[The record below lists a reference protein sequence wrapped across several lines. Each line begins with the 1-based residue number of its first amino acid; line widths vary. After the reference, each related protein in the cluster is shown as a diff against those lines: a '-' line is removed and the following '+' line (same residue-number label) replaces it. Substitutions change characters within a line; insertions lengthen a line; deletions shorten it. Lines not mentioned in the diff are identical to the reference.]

1 MIIYS
6 QKKLF
11 GTLSLTMAKV
21 GTISGHS
28 VDTGHFLSVTNV
40 EMDIDVRYGLSI
52 WKYLENV
59 LIQCLL
65 FLLHTLNHLTKTKH
79 YLQHI

>member
-28 VDTGHFLSVTNV
+28 ADTGHFLSVTNV
-40 EMDIDVRYGLSI
+40 EMDIDVRYEL
-52 WKYLENV
+52 
-59 LIQCLL
+59 LI
-65 FLLHTLNHLTKTKH
+65 
-79 YLQHI
+79 

>member
-1 MIIYS
+1 MFPRIAAIKGSEVSTEIESGIHLTLFCKFSDDYLS
-6 QKKLF
+6 PQKKVF

-40 EMDIDVRYGLSI
+40 EMEIDVRCGL
-52 WKYLENV
+52 
-59 LIQCLL
+59 
-65 FLLHTLNHLTKTKH
+65 
-79 YLQHI
+79 